1 MAVNTSTENKQV
13 ISGGSARGIGS
24 TTPDM
29 QQAHRIANAAT
40 TTPTVRHQASPQADP
55 DKLSKSLD
63 SIAKAIGGVAQDT
76 YALNNALV
84 DEMASD
90 DTAMMVRGLDE
101 MDKSLKPGES
111 RDNIIKAAGSYRAE
125 LIAKKGNFD
134 GNEDMQ
140 YRYKQRF
147 VDPSGAQT
155 MAYVKKWQD
164 EEFNIQGEKLIEST
178 KDWML
183 NVMPYIGV
191 NPVTGEQSPE
201 GRLFATDEF
210 KRQMRALNDY
220 GIEKASLFRL
230 NSAKAMTSNLS
241 SDVDSNTQM
250 YYGAGPNALISPE
263 GVYNKEAMKNIFEKH
278 MYVFATVKEDKN
290 GDQSLDFKTNDAA
303 VKEEVAKYWNSLHL
317 KVKQGKTTSN
327 TNNYKILEEFTAEL
341 NHTGKK
347 GESLLTLDGQN
358 IVRGLYQEEAQKEL
372 IRRKAIELGL
382 PLDEY
387 TAAKVTG
394 WKKKLYNEN
403 NELKFQISNSD
414 SGVNIPTT
422 LDDETRRFAIKT
434 KVIQTSEK
442 INELRSM
449 GNFDAKEST
458 EVTEKRTKLYNDINA
473 ELRSQNVESSAATV
487 KAMMSAQM
495 TNPQS
500 HQSYR
505 EWKENKPL
513 VALNSAKT
521 LMHHV
526 QPSDMEQNVMMLV
539 QADYQ
544 MFEDKHGDKTDIQ
557 YEMSSEKY
565 QAIRDTAYGI
575 LNESSGKMINMK
587 KKDIEEYN
595 AEYSWLP
602 SRDRDQLKNRSRIY
616 VTSSNGADFDK
627 MDNYTANKYSDK
639 SDKSFFGSNR
649 KIMIQDTALVRSR
662 SEQPS
667 DSKWATNF
675 VPYIDNQIKQA
686 VEDKEISY
694 GTYNKA
700 HRFGYTLEESPFN
713 TGEFMVHVLDEN
725 GKAIKAGITVNI
737 GAYEGNK

>member
-1 MAVNTSTENKQV
+1 MATTENMRVLTDQQTSTVASNVQGV
-13 ISGGSARGIGS
+13 
-24 TTPDM
+24 
-29 QQAHRIANAAT
+29 QQARRLANAST
-40 TTPTVRHQASPQADP
+40 VSPTVRHQRSVQADP
-55 DKLSKSLD
+55 NKLSKSLE
-63 SIAKAIGGVAQDT
+63 SIGNAVGNIAQDT
-76 YALNNALV
+76 YSLNNALV
-84 DEMASD
+84 DEMVSD
-90 DTAMMVRGLDE
+90 DISMMVTGLDK

-111 RDNIIKAAGSYRAE
+111 RDNIIKTAGSYRAE
-125 LIAKKGNFD
+125 LMAKKGDFG
-134 GNEDMQ
+134 GNADMQ
-140 YRYKQRF
+140 ARYREKF
-147 VDPSGAQT
+147 INPSAAQT
-155 MAYVKKWQD
+155 MAYVKKWQK
-164 EEFNIQGEKLIEST
+164 EEHLIIGERLVEST

-191 NPVTGEQSPE
+191 DPMTGKQSE
-201 GRLFATDEF
+201 GGRAIATEEF
-210 KRQMRALNDY
+210 NKQMRSLNDY
-220 GIEKASLFRL
+220 GVEKASLFRL
-230 NSAKAMTSNLS
+230 NSAKAMTSNLN

-250 YYGAGPNALISPE
+250 YYGSGQNALISPE
-263 GVYNKEAMKNIFEKH
+263 GVYNKEQMKNIFEKH
-278 MYVFATVKEDKN
+278 LYVFATVKEDEKGN
-290 GDQSLDFKTNDAA
+290 QSLDFKTSDAA

-317 KVKQGKTTSN
+317 KVKQGKTTSD
-327 TNNYKILEEFTAEL
+327 TNNYKILEEFVAEI

-347 GESLLTLDGQN
+347 GESLMTLSGQN
-358 IVRGLYQEEAQKEL
+358 ITRGLYQEEAQKEL
-372 IRRKAIELGL
+372 IRRKVIELGL
-382 PLDEY
+382 PIDEY

-394 WKKKLYNEN
+394 WKRNLYNEN

-422 LDDETRRFAIKT
+422 LDDETKRFAIKT

-449 GNFDAKEST
+449 SNFDAKEST
-458 EVTEKRTKLYNDINA
+458 EVTEKRIKLYDDINA

-500 HQSYR
+500 HQAYR

-526 QPSDMEQNVMMLV
+526 QPSDMESNVMMLV

-557 YEMSSEKY
+557 YEMSNEKY
-565 QAIRDTAYGI
+565 QVIRDTAYGI

-667 DSKWATNF
+667 DSKWSTNF

-686 VEDKEISY
+686 VVDKEISY
-694 GTYNKA
+694 GTYNKSKTY
-700 HRFGYTLEESPFN
+700 GYTLEESPFN